1 MSGIACH
8 HRLAPTGLDENVR
21 APKNRRCAQFAL
33 PGHATLC
40 VHRPGEGGRRIKA
53 GGLAERLPGV
63 GGRDRELR
71 AFGTLAALRAG
82 QDSVCASVL

>member
-1 MSGIACH
+1 MRASNRSLPRDWTKMSVLRKIEDA
-8 HRLAPTGLDENVR
+8 RT
-21 APKNRRCAQFAL
+21 L

-71 AFGTLAALRAG
+71 AFGTLAALQAG
-82 QDSVCASVL
+82 QASVCASVL